1 LTFLYAIYR
10 FYVTGSC
17 VVVTFVLLYCFHRGS
32 VPMALAQWKHSL
44 VVTPKTRG
52 SIFPGPYRERV
63 EVSSLLLHRF
73 LALGVSILKG
83 SRPRSHHGYIRA
95 STGALPLWHSLI
107 KNIRSL

>member
-1 LTFLYAIYR
+1 MRTNKPIGLTFLYAIYR

-83 SRPRSHHGYIRA
+83 SHPFPFRIRKLSPSRPMVVYS
-95 STGALPLWHSLI
+95 
-107 KNIRSL
+107 